1 MTDKEILEL
10 IKESISNLDLL
21 YGEHKNYCMN
31 FMNKMNYNPSLN
43 EDVFHDTLILLY
55 EKLCKGTFELTNKS
69 TIQTYLNAVC
79 KNQVLI
85 RLKKENKQADYT
97 EQFDERMDDWFEN
110 EDRYSEKSQAVAL
123 ALDKLKEFGGKCYE
137 ILTSYFYQNKSM
149 EQIAY
154 EFDYTNKDNAKHQK
168 SRCQKRLKELSF
180 EFYKK

>member
-69 TIQTYLNAVC
+69 TIKT
-79 KNQVLI
+79 
-85 RLKKENKQADYT
+85 
-97 EQFDERMDDWFEN
+97 
-110 EDRYSEKSQAVAL
+110 
-123 ALDKLKEFGGKCYE
+123 
-137 ILTSYFYQNKSM
+137 
-149 EQIAY
+149 
-154 EFDYTNKDNAKHQK
+154 
-168 SRCQKRLKELSF
+168 
-180 EFYKK
+180 